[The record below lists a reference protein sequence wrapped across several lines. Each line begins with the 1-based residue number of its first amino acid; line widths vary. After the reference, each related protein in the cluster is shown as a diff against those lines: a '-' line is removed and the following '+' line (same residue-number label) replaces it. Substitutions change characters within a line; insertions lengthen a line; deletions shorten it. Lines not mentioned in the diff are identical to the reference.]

1 MGMGEKFVTV
11 HPIGSDSLI
20 ILRQLYLRLRALS
33 STEFQKV
40 AEELVTSW
48 VVVVGRLLEL
58 IWEGVKTMDYR
69 SAREHRE
76 RQEPASSIVHCHHNH
91 SCCCCHCPLP

>member
-69 SAREHRE
+69 SATGTCIFHR
-76 RQEPASSIVHCHHNH
+76 
-91 SCCCCHCPLP
+91 PLPSQLLLLSLSAAMRRD

>member
-1 MGMGEKFVTV
+1 MGEKFVTV

-76 RQEPASSIVHCHHNH
+76 TGTCIFHH
-91 SCCCCHCPLP
+91 PLPSQLSLLSLSAAMRRD